1 MADGVEIARIRSGE
15 TIQVELP
22 TDAEALYARL
32 DWASTKPLLIKEI
45 KDETTLYLN
54 AGFSMNPLR
63 SIGIMPMPLL
73 LEKQPR

>member
-1 MADGVEIARIRSGE
+1 MADGDEIARLRAGE

-22 TDAEALYARL
+22 TGAEALCARL
-32 DWASTKPLLIKEI
+32 DWVSTKPLLIKEI
-45 KDETTLYLN
+45 EDESTLYLN